1 MLSIKT
7 CHPYH
12 AKCHQITNGNRQHEK
27 YENEIKLEGQ
37 KWRF

>member
-37 KWRF
+37 K